1 MIWIKNYLK
10 SRFGKVFRNK
20 YLNYYLNKYIKMS
33 DTPDERMTELSKK
46 IGICNKNVKAMME
59 MVKTLTEKL
68 DVKLA
73 NSSHELCDK
82 PVEKTPEEKERIDK
96 IFEARSVGR
105 PRGSFEEKR
114 KQYHKLLLEG
124 KIKEPKEQ
132 TLLYYKIF
140 KDMSNNTYILLD

>member
-10 SRFGKVFRNK
+10 SRFGKVFINK
-20 YLNYYLNKYIKMS
+20 YLNKYIKMS

-59 MVKTLTEKL
+59 MVKALTEKL
-68 DVKLA
+68 
-73 NSSHELCDK
+73 NK
-82 PVEKTPEEKERIDK
+82 PVEKTPEEKEKIDK

-124 KIKEPKEQ
+124 KIKEPKQQ
-132 TLLYYKIF
+132 TLEYYKIF
-140 KDMSNNTYILLD
+140 RDMSNKTYILLD

>member
-1 MIWIKNYLK
+1 
-10 SRFGKVFRNK
+10 
-20 YLNYYLNKYIKMS
+20 MS

-46 IGICNKNVKAMME
+46 IGICNKNVKALME

-82 PVEKTPEEKERIDK
+82 PVEKTPEEREK
-96 IFEARSVGR
+96 IEKAFEKRGLGR
-105 PRGSFEEKR
+105 PQGNFESKRQQYFKMLNEK
-114 KQYHKLLLEG
+114 
-124 KIKEPKEQ
+124 KIAQPKEA

-140 KDMSNNTYILLD
+140 KDMSNDKYILLDN

>member
-10 SRFGKVFRNK
+10 SRFGKVFINK
-20 YLNYYLNKYIKMS
+20 YLSYYLNKYIKMS

-59 MVKTLTEKL
+59 MVKTLTEKI
-68 DVKLA
+68 V
-73 NSSHELCDK
+73 K
-82 PVEKTPEEKERIDK
+82 PVEKTPEKREKIDRIL
-96 IFEARSVGR
+96 EARSVGR

-140 KDMSNNTYILLD
+140 KDLSNNTYILLD